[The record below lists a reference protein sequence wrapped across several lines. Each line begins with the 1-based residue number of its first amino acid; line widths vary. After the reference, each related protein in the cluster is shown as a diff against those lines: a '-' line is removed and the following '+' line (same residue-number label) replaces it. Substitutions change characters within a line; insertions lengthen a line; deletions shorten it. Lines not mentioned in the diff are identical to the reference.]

1 MKILHAFLFFSVST
15 GGGTT
20 DFLYKLTRAQASRGH
35 EVTIYTGDYR
45 LDPSYVRSLNGVRVR
60 AFRSWMN
67 FGFYLMP
74 GLIPAARRE
83 LPHFDVIHLHLY
95 RSFQNIV
102 LHHFARKFGVPY
114 VMDSHGSL
122 GRFARKR
129 HVKAAFDHLFGERLL
144 REATRCIGETDM
156 GVREYLERGVAPDK
170 VVRIAPPFPIEEF
183 ADLPP
188 AGLFRQR
195 FGIEDS
201 RRIVMFLGRIHWIKG
216 IDILTESFAQL
227 AQRRSDV
234 RLIIV
239 GPDDGYR
246 SNIEALIDRLGIR
259 ERVMFTGFLAGRE
272 KLSALV
278 DADVVVQTSR
288 YEQGAWAPIEA
299 VLCGT
304 PIIVSD
310 NSGAGEDVRRM
321 DAGYVVEFDNRQ
333 DLEEKIEHVL
343 THPDEARGKTL
354 AAKAYVETHLS
365 MARSV
370 EKYER
375 LYELCVREKG
385 RGPGEATAGSLPDG
399 GVLR

>member
-1 MKILHAFLFFSVST
+1 MKILHASLFFSVRT

-20 DFLYKLTRAQASRGH
+20 DLIYKLAREQASRGH
-35 EVTIYTGDYR
+35 EVTIYAGDYR
-45 LDPSYVRSLNGVRVR
+45 LDRDYVQSLNGVRVR
-60 AFRSWMN
+60 SFRSWMN

-83 LPHFDVIHLHLY
+83 LPHFDVIHLHVY

-102 LHHFARKFGVPY
+102 IHHFARKFGVPY
-114 VMDSHGSL
+114 VMDAHGSL
-122 GRFARKR
+122 GRFVRKR
-129 HVKAAFDHLFGERLL
+129 QVKAAFDRVFGEELL
-144 REATRCIGETDM
+144 RDATRCIGETDM

-170 VVRIAPPFPIEEF
+170 VVRIAPPFSLEEF

-195 FGIEDS
+195 SGIGNS
-201 RRIVMFLGRIHWIKG
+201 CRIVMFLGRIHWIKG

-227 AQRRSDV
+227 AEARPDV
-234 RLIIV
+234 RLVIV

-246 SNIEALIDRLGIR
+246 PSIEALIDRLQIR
-259 ERVMFTGFLAGRE
+259 ERVIFTGFLAGRE

-321 DAGYVVEFDNRQ
+321 DAGYLVEFDNRH
-333 DLEEKIEHVL
+333 DLRQKIEYVL
-343 THPDEARGKTL
+343 AHPNEARAKTL
-354 AAKAYVETHLS
+354 AAKVYVERHLS
-365 MARSV
+365 MSRCV
-370 EKYER
+370 EQYDR
-375 LYELCVREKG
+375 LYEEC
-385 RGPGEATAGSLPDG
+385 
-399 GVLR
+399 LRAPSRLGCGAMS